1 MPCCASELETNLEH
15 LSNSFLFRLHEY
27 QITSLIY
34 GYRIEE
40 LENLKY
46 KKVRYFD
53 KLVDELG
60 KGQSLIKFIEVEK

>member
-1 MPCCASELETNLEH
+1 LETNLEH
-15 LSNSFLFRLHEY
+15 LSNPFLFRLHAY
-27 QITSLIY
+27 QITGLIC

-53 KLVDELG
+53 KLVDELA